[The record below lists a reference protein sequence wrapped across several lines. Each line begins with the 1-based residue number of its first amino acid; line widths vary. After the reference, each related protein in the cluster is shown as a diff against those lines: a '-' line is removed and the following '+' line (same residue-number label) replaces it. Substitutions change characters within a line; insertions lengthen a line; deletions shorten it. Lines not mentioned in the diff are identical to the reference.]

1 MTAFDSR
8 FSCSVVIVNN
18 YFRTTQFC
26 NHCGI
31 PSLPL
36 GKEGEIFYY
45 DEVAIDIISFEGEP
59 L

>member
-1 MTAFDSR
+1 LCFL
-8 FSCSVVIVNN
+8 
-18 YFRTTQFC
+18 
-26 NHCGI
+26 
-31 PSLPL
+31 SLPL